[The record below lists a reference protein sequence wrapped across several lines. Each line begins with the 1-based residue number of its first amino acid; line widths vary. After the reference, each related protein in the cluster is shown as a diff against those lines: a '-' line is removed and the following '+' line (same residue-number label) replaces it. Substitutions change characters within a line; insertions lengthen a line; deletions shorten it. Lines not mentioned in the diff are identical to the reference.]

1 MFGRKKRQAEK
12 VDTMA
17 RHMSCFM
24 PVSHGNLMRYFE
36 QHGLV
41 HNVKEVRKI
50 YEAAKRK
57 TVTWNED
64 DMTMENV

>member
-1 MFGRKKRQAEK
+1 MFGRKKKQAEK
-12 VDTMA
+12 VSTMA

-24 PVSHGNLMRYFE
+24 PVSHDNLMRYFRE
-36 QHGLV
+36 HGFT

-57 TVTWNED
+57 TVIWNED
-64 DMTMENV
+64 GMTMESV

>member
-12 VDTMA
+12 VETMA

-24 PVSHGNLMRYFE
+24 PVSYSNLMRSFRRT
-36 QHGLV
+36 GLT

-57 TVTWNED
+57 TVIWNED
-64 DMTMENV
+64 GMTIEDV